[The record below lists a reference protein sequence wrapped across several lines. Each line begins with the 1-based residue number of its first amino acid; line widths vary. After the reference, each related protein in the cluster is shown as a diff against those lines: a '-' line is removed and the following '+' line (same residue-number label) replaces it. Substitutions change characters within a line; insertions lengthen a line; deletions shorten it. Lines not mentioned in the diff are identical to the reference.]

1 MKTINIP
8 VCNIYGKDRTRIVN
22 RYKQDNVP
30 SEYVSV
36 VKLSHDECYGALA
49 KYITLY
55 AKHHPEFPCICL
67 NIAGS
72 KKYYVPRGTASKFLN
87 KLRSCITAYDGDR
100 EVRFMC
106 CTNHLG
112 SF

>member
-1 MKTINIP
+1 MKIINIP

-87 KLRSCITAYDGDR
+87 KLRSCITAYDGDQ

-106 CTNHLG
+106 RTNRLEP
-112 SF
+112 F

>member
-8 VCNIYGKDRTRIVN
+8 VCNIYGKDRMRIIN

-36 VKLSHDECYGALA
+36 VKLSHDECYGVLA

-55 AKHHPEFPCICL
+55 AKHHPEFPCIYL
-67 NIAGS
+67 DIAGS

-106 CTNHLG
+106 GTNHLG

>member
-1 MKTINIP
+1 MITINIP
-8 VCNIYGKDRTRIVN
+8 VCNIYGKDRMRIIN

-36 VKLSHDECYGALA
+36 VKLSYDECYGALA

-55 AKHHPEFPCICL
+55 AKHHPELPCICL
-67 NIAGS
+67 DIAGS

-100 EVRFMC
+100 EVRFM
-106 CTNHLG
+106 
-112 SF
+112 

>member
-67 NIAGS
+67 NIVGS

-87 KLRSCITAYDGDR
+87 KLRSCITAYDGDQ

-106 CTNHLG
+106 RTNHLG
-112 SF
+112 PF

>member
-1 MKTINIP
+1 MKTIDIP
-8 VCNIYGKDRTRIVN
+8 VRNIYGKERMQIIN

-36 VKLSHDECYGALA
+36 VNLSHDECYGALA

-72 KKYYVPRGTASKFLN
+72 KKYYVPCWRG
-87 KLRSCITAYDGDR
+87 RSQ
-100 EVRFMC
+100 
-106 CTNHLG
+106 
-112 SF
+112 

>member
-1 MKTINIP
+1 MKTIDIP
-8 VCNIYGKDRTRIVN
+8 VRNIYGKERMRIVN

-87 KLRSCITAYDGDR
+87 KLRSCITEYDGDR

-112 SF
+112 PF